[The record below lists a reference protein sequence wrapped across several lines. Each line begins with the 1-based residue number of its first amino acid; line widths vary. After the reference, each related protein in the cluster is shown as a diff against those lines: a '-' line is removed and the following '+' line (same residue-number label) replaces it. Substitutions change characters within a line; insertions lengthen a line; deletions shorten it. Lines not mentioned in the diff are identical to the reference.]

1 MDIGEPRGGEPRG
14 RHGVAARRSLSA
26 GAPEALNAAPDRP
39 VPTPPQAAARGHG
52 GPFGLLLLGYV
63 ALWTLLPALAFRA
76 VPLDVAEN
84 LLWGREWPLGTYK
97 HPPLQAW
104 LAWSADVALG
114 HAGVYLLSALCL
126 AATAVCVERFGRDL
140 GDPGAGRRGAL
151 LLLCTWYATVPVPEF
166 NANVVQMPIWAFA
179 GLALRRALDRGGIG
193 WWVALGLAVAAALHA
208 KYSVIFLV
216 VGLAAALAVHP
227 NGWRSLTRPGPW
239 LAAVLAVAVSV
250 PHLDW
255 LVASGFQPLVYAAG
269 RSEPLAGA
277 DLALAPLKFLATQA
291 LDLAPVG
298 VLLALAGVS
307 PRERRPDAG
316 LLALA
321 FAPLAAMALY
331 GLATGSG
338 LRDMWGAPAIVFV
351 PLAAAAAATPP
362 RRPGRLASAWMALT
376 VAVPVAVA
384 AISLFGPLAGLK
396 PQKTAWPA
404 EAIAAELDAAW
415 DDAVGGVP
423 RIVAGGTWIAGLVVA
438 EHDAGTSGFVD
449 ADYGRNP
456 WITPE
461 RVEREGVL
469 FVWPAD
475 GDAPPPWWGPF
486 ARTGAIDVPF
496 TPGDGRGVRLAYAIR
511 APGTSAPVI
520 PEGSPETP

>member
-1 MDIGEPRGGEPRG
+1 
-14 RHGVAARRSLSA
+14 
-26 GAPEALNAAPDRP
+26 LNAVPDRP
-39 VPTPPQAAARGHG
+39 VTTPPQPAASAHG

-63 ALWTLLPALAFRA
+63 VLWTLLPAIAFRA

-104 LAWSADVALG
+104 LAWTADLALG

-126 AATAVCVERFGRDL
+126 AATAVCVAAFGRDV
-140 GDPGAGRRGAL
+140 GDAGAGRRGAL

-179 GLALRRALDRGGIG
+179 GLALRRALDRGSTG
-193 WWVALGLAVAAALHA
+193 WWLALGLALAAALHA
-208 KYSVIFLV
+208 KYSVIFLLA
-216 VGLAAALAVHP
+216 GLAAALAVHP
-227 NGWRSLTRPGPW
+227 AGWRSLAKPGPW
-239 LAAVLAVAVSV
+239 LGAALAVAVSV
-250 PHLDW
+250 PHLRW
-255 LVASGFQPLVYAAG
+255 LVASEFQPLVYAAG
-269 RSEPLAGA
+269 RSEPVEGV

-291 LDLAPVG
+291 LDLAPVA

-307 PRERRPDAG
+307 RRERRPDAG

-321 FAPLAAMALY
+321 ATPLAAMALF
-331 GLATGSG
+331 GLSTGSG

-351 PLAAAAAATPP
+351 PLAVAAWFGPP
-362 RRPGRLASAWMALT
+362 RRPGRLATAWIALT
-376 VAVPVAVA
+376 AAVPVVVA
-384 AISLFGPLAGLK
+384 AITAFGPAAGLK
-396 PQKTAWPA
+396 PPKTAWPA
-404 EAIAAELDAAW
+404 AAIARDLDAAW
-415 DDAVGGVP
+415 ADAVGGTP
-423 RIVAGGTWIAGLVVA
+423 GIVAGGTWVAGLVVA

-449 ADYGRNP
+449 ADFGRNP

-475 GDAPPPWWGPF
+475 GDAPPAFWGPF
-486 ARTGAIDVPF
+486 AATGTVEVPF

-511 APGTSAPVI
+511 APGTPAPVI
-520 PEGSPETP
+520 PDGSPVTP

>member
-1 MDIGEPRGGEPRG
+1 MN
-14 RHGVAARRSLSA
+14 V
-26 GAPEALNAAPDRP
+26 APDRP
-39 VPTPPQAAARGHG
+39 VTTPPQPAARGHG

-63 ALWTLLPALAFRA
+63 VLWTLLPALAFRA

-140 GDPGAGRRGAL
+140 GDAGAGRRGAL

-179 GLALRRALDRGGIG
+179 GLALRRALDRGGLG
-193 WWVALGLAVAAALHA
+193 WWVALGLALAAALHA

-216 VGLAAALAVHP
+216 VGLAAALVVHP

-239 LAAVLAVAVSV
+239 LAGVLAVAVSV
-250 PHLDW
+250 PHLRW
-255 LVASGFQPLVYAAG
+255 LVASDFQPLVYAAG
-269 RSEPLAGA
+269 RSETVAGA
-277 DLALAPLKFLATQA
+277 AVVLAPLKFLAAQA
-291 LDLAPVG
+291 LDLAPVA
-298 VLLALAGVS
+298 VLLAIAGVS
-307 PRERRPDAG
+307 RRERRPDAG
-316 LLALA
+316 LIALA

-331 GLATGSG
+331 GLAMGVG

-376 VAVPVAVA
+376 VAVPVVVA
-384 AISLFGPLAGLK
+384 AISLFGPIAGLK

-404 EAIAAELDAAW
+404 AAIAAELDAAW
-415 DDAVGGVP
+415 VDALGADAVGGAP
-423 RIVAGGTWIAGLVVA
+423 RIVAGNTWIAGLVVA

-449 ADYGRNP
+449 ADYARNP

-461 RVEREGVL
+461 RVERDGVL
-469 FVWPAD
+469 FVRTDD
-475 GDAPPPWWGPF
+475 GEAPPSWWGPF
-486 ARTGAIDVPF
+486 AATGTIEVPF
-496 TPGDGRGVRLAYAIR
+496 SPGDGRSVRLAYAIR
-511 APGTSAPVI
+511 APGTPAPVI
-520 PEGSPETP
+520 PEGSPVTP